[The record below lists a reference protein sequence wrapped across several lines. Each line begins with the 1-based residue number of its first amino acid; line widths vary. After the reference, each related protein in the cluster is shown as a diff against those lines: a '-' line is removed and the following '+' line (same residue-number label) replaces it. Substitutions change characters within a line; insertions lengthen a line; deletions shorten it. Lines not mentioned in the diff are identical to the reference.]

1 MAAVSASGVHA
12 ADSETGEVAN
22 PKDKIVCKTQRFV
35 GSNIPSRV
43 CKTKG
48 EWEQA
53 RIDAKRSLNK
63 PHEGR
68 GAARSSERQR
78 ASKFFRTGWIFRQ
91 LTPTYLGTFPVVSTQ
106 RSTSG

>member
-1 MAAVSASGVHA
+1 MRIPTMCVVLVLAAVSASGVHA

-63 PHEGR
+63 PPSRRMRDAEPP
-68 GAARSSERQR
+68 GAQ
-78 ASKFFRTGWIFRQ
+78 
-91 LTPTYLGTFPVVSTQ
+91 
-106 RSTSG
+106 SGSAPPNFSGPGGFSGS